1 MMGFA
6 EQSITKPRKAW
17 TPVPLERMDRDVEQE
32 GVLHGQS
39 AWRQSQGRAY
49 GLADS
54 LARSTEG
61 SIHLAGDTEARPDK
75 RSAQEED
82 EGQSASTHH
91 DELMFTVL
99 VESLLPRYGQ

>member
-1 MMGFA
+1 M
-6 EQSITKPRKAW
+6 R
-17 TPVPLERMDRDVEQE
+17 
-32 GVLHGQS
+32 
-39 AWRQSQGRAY
+39 SQDRAY

-82 EGQSASTHH
+82 EGRSMLTYIAV
-91 DELMFTVL
+91 D
-99 VESLLPRYGQ
+99 